1 MSRLRAMFIP
11 IIAVSAVAT
20 ASTVYSQV
28 ARRTNLNPNAQPP
41 ISNTAGGVQQNVVEP
56 GKSVADPNKI
66 IEPIPLNALERESA
80 LAAIDAHI
88 ADEAADLKTKLKNI
102 LPDELAEL
110 AKTAGWAPDKQ
121 AAFVVAFRAGDPAA
135 IYTAWT
141 QGNPQDTAGAEIVS
155 RQAAVRRA
163 FARLEDTVRAK
174 GSVSQDLADLET
186 SLGKITASTPGA
198 IEVVA
203 ALSTLKT
210 WAEVRKLV
218 DAVTPDNGRT
228 ARLPVGKIS
237 LIYDSSL
244 PPGKAIVLSP
254 NAVMIGNQG
263 KGPIMIRSGIAAE
276 ALGMPI
282 VTGEP
287 VPDAQGDPVYSGV
300 LLINRPTTNA
310 TLTYNVNGNRYVIEP
325 GMTQR
330 LPDTTPVWQVD
341 YDRGG
346 GFGVSTYTVTAG
358 TYFFTPTD
366 KGWQL
371 YKQRF
376 DVVLDNSQSNQE
388 FNFLLNDE
396 KMVVPANGTKTI
408 SSIYPMVIR
417 YDRGNGS
424 ELAAK
429 LLNFNG
435 TVQIGVN
442 VADNRWDIFPTN
454 NNQRAVSNLKLFEAE
469 SR

>member
-1 MSRLRAMFIP
+1 MSRLRTTFTAI
-11 IIAVSAVAT
+11 VAICTMGT
-20 ASTVYSQV
+20 ASSIYSQV
-28 ARRTNLNPNAQPP
+28 KTNVNPNAQPAV
-41 ISNTAGGVQQNVVEP
+41 SGTANGIQRNVVEP
-56 GKSVADPNKI
+56 GKSVTDANKI
-66 IEPIPLNALERESA
+66 TQPIPLNAVERESA
-80 LAAIDAHI
+80 LAGIDTHI
-88 ADEAADLKTKLKNI
+88 GDEAVELKNKLKNV
-102 LPDELAEL
+102 LPDELAVL
-110 AKTAGWAPDKQ
+110 TKTVGWAPEKQ
-121 AAFVVAFRAGDPAA
+121 SAFVTAFRAGDPAA

-163 FARLEDTVRAK
+163 FSHLEDSIRAK
-174 GSVSQDLADLET
+174 TSIIQDLADLEA
-186 SLGKITASTPGA
+186 SLGKVAASTPGA
-198 IEVVA
+198 PEVVA
-203 ALSTLKT
+203 TLSTLKT

-218 DAVTPDNGRT
+218 DAVVPDNGRT
-228 ARLPVGKIS
+228 AKLPIGKVP

-244 PPGKAIVLSP
+244 PVGKAIVLGQ

-263 KGPIMIRSGIAAE
+263 KGPISIRSGIAAE

-282 VTGEP
+282 VTGQP
-287 VPDAQGDPVYSGV
+287 VADVQGDTVTSGV
-300 LLINRPTTNA
+300 LLINAPNTNA
-310 TLTYNVNGNRYVIEP
+310 TITYNVNGNRYVMEP
-325 GMTQR
+325 GMTQK
-330 LPDTTPVWQVD
+330 LPDTAPSWTIE

-346 GFGVSTYTVTAG
+346 QFGAASYTVTQG

-376 DVVLDNSQSNQE
+376 DVALDNSQSNQE

-396 KMVVPANGTKTI
+396 KMVVPANGAKTI

-417 YDRGNGS
+417 YDRGNGT

-442 VADNRWDIFPTN
+442 VADNRWDVFPTTA
-454 NNQRAVSNLKLFEAE
+454 NQRAVANLKLFEAE